1 MKFDPNYFDKMSF
14 IELKTYLK
22 KFSSYEDFLKREKI
36 PFVPRATFDNWL
48 YTVHFMDIDINKMQQ
63 SSYNFFKSSITIEK
77 IKYEYGIV
85 KVLMN
90 NYQSYKEAEYSRI
103 INEFKQLAIRFNG

>member
-1 MKFDPNYFDKMSF
+1 
-14 IELKTYLK
+14 
-22 KFSSYEDFLKREKI
+22 
-36 PFVPRATFDNWL
+36 
-48 YTVHFMDIDINKMQQ
+48 MDIDINKMQQ

-103 INEFKQLAIRFNG
+103 INEFKQLAIAFNR